1 MTPFPPSSCAVSEPV
16 SGIRELPVLEN
27 GFQLLASMF
36 RYPDEPI
43 WQALAETLPAAEVF
57 SSSLLG
63 RPLSLPPRQ
72 SLEQTYTAL
81 FCTNPIGLTASP
93 YLSCYLEDPGLIEG
107 GGRLMIQQLLA
118 EEGGVADP
126 AMKEPE
132 DHLATVLE
140 LAGVLCRKAHGD
152 DPAEAA
158 DGRIRLLQ
166 LTDTMLI
173 MLPPFQSAI
182 TTADF
187 SCVDF
192 YVDAVTLCLCLTV
205 LCREQILL
213 GQPRNERNV
222 M

>member
-1 MTPFPPSSCAVSEPV
+1 MTPFHPSSCAVTESA
-16 SGIRELPVLEN
+16 SSIRELPVLEN

-43 WQALAETLPAAEVF
+43 WQALAETLPEAEIF

-63 RPLSLPPRQ
+63 RPLTLPPQQ

-93 YLSCYLEDPGLIEG
+93 YLSSYLKDSVRIEG
-107 GGRLMIQQLLA
+107 DGRLMVQQLLA
-118 EEGGVADP
+118 EEGVDAGQAL
-126 AMKEPE
+126 KEPE

-205 LCREQILL
+205 LCREKMLL
-213 GQPRNERNV
+213 G
-222 M
+222 